1 MPFPRPVRALGSVR
15 EVASSI
21 AADSVDERMA
31 GVDESGASSG
41 WRDAGPRLYVFLVV
55 LWFLQLFSPQKLLQY
70 FLPEARPV
78 SWVPELLLWTCAIM
92 WLRGS
97 APKRGFPPYTRFM
110 LLLLFGTVVA
120 YFHGQWGL
128 ARDIDR
134 YMYQMYLLGLITLTI
149 CDRPARAR
157 PILGLYFGYF
167 VWFGIW
173 GLLSLKTSPLSA
185 TEDPGARVIVFW
197 HRDYDNRDAFGP
209 LMVAGLAYSIYFLQA
224 NRAVKTRARTAWAYL
239 SIGLCAVGFVTSFG
253 RGAFLAF
260 VAVGTSMWLR
270 SKRKLGV
277 IVAVLIVIGV
287 ATLAI
292 PRLVDRYVGT
302 MQSITRQG
310 TESGTGADRA
320 ALWSVAWREFL
331 SNPIVGVGTN
341 NFGSGASTVLS
352 PGEVTAGGYTAGRL
366 WGRAVHCAP
375 MTILAEYG
383 LVGAIIA
390 VLLVVDFFRT
400 NRRTRLNAAKV
411 PSQVLRQADGFPP
424 GYVNAVALGLHGAF
438 LAYCVSGIF
447 YEILYTP
454 LFWNIIVL
462 NRMLY
467 FSSGA
472 ALLYEP
478 KRPSTLAARLN

>member
-1 MPFPRPVRALGSVR
+1 MPSPSPVRAIGSVQG
-15 EVASSI
+15 VASSI
-21 AADSVDERMA
+21 AADSVDGRTA
-31 GVDESGASSG
+31 GVDESGASRG
-41 WRDAGPRLYVFLVV
+41 WRDAGPRVYVFLVV
-55 LWFLQLFSPQKLLQY
+55 LWCLDLFSPQKLLQY
-70 FLPEARPV
+70 FLPAARPLT
-78 SWVPELLLWTCAIM
+78 WVPELLLWICAIM

-97 APKRGFPPYTRFM
+97 APKQGFPAYTRFM
-110 LLLLFGTVVA
+110 LLFLFGTVVA

-157 PILGLYFGYF
+157 PILGLYFGCF

-173 GLLSLKTSPLSA
+173 GLISLKISPLSA
-185 TEDPGARVIVFW
+185 SQDPGARAIVFW
-197 HRDYDNRDAFGP
+197 HRDFDNRDAFGP
-209 LMVAGLAYSIYFLQA
+209 LMVAGLVYSIYYLQA
-224 NRAVKTRARTAWAYL
+224 NRAIKTRARVAWGYL

-260 VAVGTSMWLR
+260 LAVGTSMWLR
-270 SKRKLGV
+270 SKKKL
-277 IVAVLIVIGV
+277 AVLFALLVVIGV
-287 ATLAI
+287 AIFAM
-292 PRLVDRYVGT
+292 PQFVDRYVGT

-320 ALWSVAWREFL
+320 ALWSIAWREFL
-331 SNPIVGVGTN
+331 SNPIVGVGTS
-341 NFGSGASTVLS
+341 NFGSGAATVLS

-366 WGRAVHCAP
+366 WGRAAHCAP

-383 LVGAIIA
+383 LIGAVIA

-400 NRRTRLNAAKV
+400 NRRTRLNAVKV
-411 PSQVLRQADGFPP
+411 SSSVLGHTGGFPP
-424 GYVNAVALGLHGAF
+424 GYVNAIALGLHGAF
-438 LAYCVSGIF
+438 LAFCVSGVF

-454 LFWNIIVL
+454 LFWNVIVL

-467 FSSGA
+467 FSSAA
-472 ALLYEP
+472 ALSYGSN
-478 KRPSTLAARLN
+478 RPSVSRAA